1 MEKEKKNG
9 IMALRWGTCRYI
21 LNKDLTQPE
30 YCCEPVTR
38 GAYCEKHARLCYQP
52 LKKTIC

>member
-21 LNKDLTQPE
+21 LNKDMSQPE

-52 LKKTIC
+52 PKKTIC